1 MNTKVLKTFL
11 TICRVGSITKAAQL
25 LYISQPALS
34 RQIQDLE
41 EELGCK
47 LFDRS
52 KRQLSLTES
61 GFLLQQRAQEIARMV
76 GGATC
81 ESESSVRHAAV
92 MLEEAK
98 ARKQALRAEIE
109 EK

>member
-1 MNTKVLKTFL
+1 MTRL
-11 TICRVGSITKAAQL
+11 
-25 LYISQPALS
+25 
-34 RQIQDLE
+34 DE
-41 EELGCK
+41 
-47 LFDRS
+47 
-52 KRQLSLTES
+52 
-61 GFLLQQRAQEIARMV
+61 QQRAQEIARMV

-98 ARKQALRAEIE
+98 TRKQALRAEIE